1 MKIVSFIG
9 SGNVATHLAKG
20 FFEKGLHIKQVFS
33 LNLSK
38 AELLAN
44 AVNAEGIDDITLLE
58 AQDVD
63 LIILSVKD
71 DIIEEIAQSFD
82 SRNAT
87 VVHTSGTVSMKSLS
101 THKKHGVVYPLQT
114 FSKFKE
120 MDLSNIPF
128 CVEGN
133 SKHVCIELIDFSAV
147 ISNDVRKV
155 DSLVRKSIHLAAVF
169 ACNFTNH
176 MLAVGDRILQES
188 KQDISILKP
197 LVEETIKKALS
208 SNPEEVQTGP
218 AIRKDYDV
226 IEQHINRLE
235 ANPLLQNIY
244 KDITESI
251 INWKNNE

>member
-1 MKIVSFIG
+1 MKKVSFIG

-20 FFEKGLHIKQVFS
+20 FNDKGIQIKQVFS

-44 AVNAEGIDDITLLE
+44 SVNAEGINDIALLE
-58 AQDVD
+58 TDGVD
-63 LIILSVKD
+63 LIVLSVKD
-71 DIIEEIAQSFD
+71 DVIEEIAQKFD
-82 SRNAT
+82 SKNAT
-87 VVHTSGTVSMKSLS
+87 VVHTSGTVSIKSLA
-101 THKKHGVVYPLQT
+101 THKKHGVLYPLQT
-114 FSKFKE
+114 FSKLKE

-133 SKHVCIELIDFSAV
+133 SKQVCIELIDFSAV
-147 ISNDVRKV
+147 LSNDVRKV
-155 DSLVRKSIHLAAVF
+155 DSLARKSIHLSAVF

-188 KQDISILKP
+188 NQDISILKP

-208 SNPEEVQTGP
+208 SNPEDVQTGP

-226 IEQHINRLE
+226 LEQHINRLE

>member
-1 MKIVSFIG
+1 M
-9 SGNVATHLAKG
+9 
-20 FFEKGLHIKQVFS
+20 
-33 LNLSK
+33 
-38 AELLAN
+38 
-44 AVNAEGIDDITLLE
+44 
-58 AQDVD
+58 
-63 LIILSVKD
+63 
-71 DIIEEIAQSFD
+71 
-82 SRNAT
+82 
-87 VVHTSGTVSMKSLS
+87 VHTSGTVSINSLTS
-101 THKKHGVVYPLQT
+101 HKKHGVLYPLQT

-128 CVEGN
+128 CVEGS

-155 DSLVRKSIHLAAVF
+155 DSLARKSIHLSAVF

-176 MLAVGDRILQES
+176 MLAVADRILQES

-208 SNPEEVQTGP
+208 SNPEDVQTGP

-226 IEQHINRLE
+226 IEQHISRLE
-235 ANPLLQNIY
+235 GNPLLQNIY

-251 INWKNNE
+251 INWNSNE